1 MIDRVNL
8 HEVRSAPIKYGP
20 QAAPLKKIFIWHQR
34 HLKTHIGVTSPEK
47 EVTMS
52 LLEHWPDLLTVQE
65 AAEIL
70 RADPAQVGDF
80 IKAKKISC
88 TEIAGK
94 TLIPRQYLEDFI
106 EKSCKVC
113 YNEGVEISTPAP
125 DSQETPHLDNC
136 KADCTPF
143 QGEIEMAKITRT
155 VTINGVKHW
164 IRASTEQEYA
174 DKLLKLVGPQS
185 APSAVPEPSKHLFA
199 DYALTWFE
207 TYSKPNIEI
216 ATATTYK
223 RQLTCHILPP
233 FEGLAVEDIT
243 TDDVQRLFNG
253 MTGAKTSKDKTKMVL
268 NQILD
273 AAVEDGI
280 ITKSPLRSKRI
291 KITGKASQPTAPYTV
306 EQMRFLVQHIGD
318 IQDPMDRAYLAIQ
331 ALHPLRLEEVLGLQG
346 ADIDPENGAIHI
358 CRAVTHPTRN
368 QPEIK
373 DTKTR
378 SSART
383 IGLSALAVPYL
394 PQTQAG
400 EFVFGGKRPLSYT
413 QVRKMCNRI
422 KRDTGFSENITP
434 IRFRTTVLT
443 DLYDQTKDI
452 KLAQA
457 AAGHTTSAM
466 TLRYYVKGRE
476 TISKAAA
483 VVDRAYSA

>member
-1 MIDRVNL
+1 
-8 HEVRSAPIKYGP
+8 
-20 QAAPLKKIFIWHQR
+20 
-34 HLKTHIGVTSPEK
+34 
-47 EVTMS
+47 
-52 LLEHWPDLLTVQE
+52 
-65 AAEIL
+65 
-70 RADPAQVGDF
+70 
-80 IKAKKISC
+80 
-88 TEIAGK
+88 
-94 TLIPRQYLEDFI
+94 
-106 EKSCKVC
+106 
-113 YNEGVEISTPAP
+113 
-125 DSQETPHLDNC
+125 
-136 KADCTPF
+136 
-143 QGEIEMAKITRT
+143 MAKITRT

-174 DKLLKLVGPQS
+174 DKLLKLVAPQN
-185 APSAVPEPSKHLFA
+185 APSAAPEPSKHLFS

-207 TYSKPNIEI
+207 TYSKPNIETV
-216 ATATTYK
+216 TATTYK
-223 RQLTCHILPP
+223 RQLTCHLLPA
-233 FEGLAVEDIT
+233 FDGLAVEDIT

-346 ADIDPENGAIHI
+346 ADIDPENRAIHI

>member
-1 MIDRVNL
+1 
-8 HEVRSAPIKYGP
+8 
-20 QAAPLKKIFIWHQR
+20 
-34 HLKTHIGVTSPEK
+34 
-47 EVTMS
+47 MS
-52 LLEHWPDLLTVQE
+52 LLEQWPDLLTVQE

-70 RADPAQVGDF
+70 RADPAIVENF
-80 IKAKKISC
+80 IRSGEINYS
-88 TEIAGK
+88 EIAGK
-94 TLIPRQYLEDFI
+94 ALIPRQYLENFI

-125 DSQETPHLDNC
+125 DSQEAQHLDNC
-136 KADCTPF
+136 KVLDSTPF

-155 VTINGVKHW
+155 VTINGVKRW

-174 DKLLKLVGPQS
+174 DKLLELVNPQS
-185 APSAVPEPSKHLFA
+185 APSAAPEPVKHLFA
-199 DYALTWFE
+199 DYAMTWFE
-207 TYSKPNIEI
+207 TYSKPNIETV
-216 ATATTYK
+216 TATTYK
-223 RQLTCHILPP
+223 RQLTCHLLPA

-273 AAVEDGI
+273 AAVEDGLI
-280 ITKSPLRSKRI
+280 VKSPLRSKRI

-306 EQMRFLVQHIGD
+306 EQMRYLVQHIGD
-318 IQDPMDRAYLAIQ
+318 IQDPADRAYLAIQ

-358 CRAVTHPTRN
+358 CRAVTHPDRN
-368 QPEIK
+368 QPEVK

-394 PQTQAG
+394 PQVQAG

-422 KRDTGFSENITP
+422 KRDTGFTENITP

>member
-1 MIDRVNL
+1 
-8 HEVRSAPIKYGP
+8 
-20 QAAPLKKIFIWHQR
+20 
-34 HLKTHIGVTSPEK
+34 
-47 EVTMS
+47 MS

-422 KRDTGFSENITP
+422 KRDTGFTENITP

>member
-1 MIDRVNL
+1 
-8 HEVRSAPIKYGP
+8 
-20 QAAPLKKIFIWHQR
+20 
-34 HLKTHIGVTSPEK
+34 
-47 EVTMS
+47 MS
-52 LLEHWPDLLTVQE
+52 LLEQWPDLLTVQE

-70 RADPAQVGDF
+70 RARPAQVNGF
-80 IKAKKISC
+80 IRAGEISY

-94 TLIPRQYLEDFI
+94 MLIPRQYLENFI

-113 YNEGVEISTPAP
+113 YNKGVEISTPTP
-125 DSQETPHLDNC
+125 DSQGAQHLDNC
-136 KADCTPF
+136 KVSDCTPF

-174 DKLLKLVGPQS
+174 DKLLKLVGTQS
-185 APSAVPEPSKHLFA
+185 TATEPSKHHLFSN
-199 DYALTWFE
+199 YALTWFE
-207 TYSKPNIEI
+207 TYSKPNIETV
-216 ATATTYK
+216 TATTYK
-223 RQLTCHILPP
+223 RQLTCHLLPA
-233 FEGLAVEDIT
+233 FDGLAVEDIT
-243 TDDVQRLFNG
+243 TDDVQRLFNS
-253 MTGAKTSKDKTKMVL
+253 MTGAKATKDKAKMVL

-273 AAVEDGI
+273 AAVEDGL

-306 EQMRFLVQHIGD
+306 EQMRFLVQHIND

-331 ALHPLRLEEVLGLQG
+331 ALHPLRLEEVLGLQA
-346 ADIDPENGAIHI
+346 ADIDPDNMAIHI

-373 DTKTR
+373 DTKTK

-383 IGLSALAVPYL
+383 IGLSALAVPHL
-394 PQTQAG
+394 PQVNDG

-422 KRDTGFSENITP
+422 KQDTGFPENITP

-483 VVDRAYSA
+483 VVDRTYSA

>member
-1 MIDRVNL
+1 
-8 HEVRSAPIKYGP
+8 
-20 QAAPLKKIFIWHQR
+20 
-34 HLKTHIGVTSPEK
+34 
-47 EVTMS
+47 MS
-52 LLEHWPDLLTVQE
+52 LLEQWPDLLTVQE
-65 AAEIL
+65 AADIL
-70 RADPAQVGDF
+70 RATPAVIDDF
-80 IKAKKISC
+80 IQAGEINF

-94 TLIPRQYLEDFI
+94 KLILRQFLEEFI
-106 EKSCKVC
+106 EKSCGLC
-113 YNEGVEISTPAP
+113 YNKNIETS
-125 DSQETPHLDNC
+125 TPHLDNC
-136 KADCTPF
+136 KELDCTPF

-164 IRASTEQEYA
+164 LRANTEQEYA
-174 DKLLKLVGPQS
+174 DKLLKLVGTQS
-185 APSAVPEPSKHLFA
+185 AAPEPSKHLFA
-199 DYALTWFE
+199 DYAMTWFE
-207 TYSKPNIEI
+207 TYAKPNIETV
-216 ATATTYK
+216 TATTYR
-223 RQLTCHILPP
+223 RQLTCHLLPA

-253 MTGAKTSKDKTKMVL
+253 MTGAKSTKDKTKMVL

-273 AAVEDGI
+273 AAVEDGL
-280 ITKSPLRSKRI
+280 ITKSPLKSKRI
-291 KITGKASQPTAPYTV
+291 KITGRASQPTAPYTV
-306 EQMRFLVQHIGD
+306 EQMRYLVQHIGD
-318 IQDPMDRAYLAIQ
+318 IKDPQDRAYLAIQ

-346 ADIDPENGAIHI
+346 GDIDPENGEIHV

-383 IGLSALAVPYL
+383 IGLSALAVLHL
-394 PQTQAG
+394 PQVRDD

-422 KRDTGFSENITP
+422 KRDTGFTENITP

>member
-1 MIDRVNL
+1 M
-8 HEVRSAPIKYGP
+8 RSVPLKYGP
-20 QAAPLKKIFIWHQR
+20 QAAPLKKIFIWHQS

-80 IKAKKISC
+80 IRAGEISY

-94 TLIPRQYLEDFI
+94 TLIPRQFLENFI

-113 YNEGVEISTPAP
+113 YNEGVEISNSTPH
-125 DSQETPHLDNC
+125 SQEAQHLDNRIEL
-136 KADCTPF
+136 DCTPF

-155 VTINGVKHW
+155 FTINGVKHW

-185 APSAVPEPSKHLFA
+185 APSAAPEPSKHLFS

-207 TYSKPNIEI
+207 TYSKPNIETV
-216 ATATTYK
+216 TATTYK
-223 RQLTCHILPP
+223 RQLTCHILPA
-233 FEGLAVEDIT
+233 FEGLAVEDII

-306 EQMRFLVQHIGD
+306 EQMRFLVQHISD

-331 ALHPLRLEEVLGLQG
+331 ALHPLRLEEVLGLQR

-368 QPEIK
+368 QPEVK

-383 IGLSALAVPYL
+383 IGLSALAVPHL
-394 PQTQAG
+394 PQIKEG

-422 KRDTGFSENITP
+422 KRDTGFTENITP
-434 IRFRTTVLT
+434 IRYPLPYHRT
-443 DLYDQTKDI
+443 Y
-452 KLAQA
+452 
-457 AAGHTTSAM
+457 
-466 TLRYYVKGRE
+466 
-476 TISKAAA
+476 
-483 VVDRAYSA
+483 

>member
-1 MIDRVNL
+1 MNLLDRC
-8 HEVRSAPIKYGP
+8 
-20 QAAPLKKIFIWHQR
+20 
-34 HLKTHIGVTSPEK
+34 
-47 EVTMS
+47 
-52 LLEHWPDLLTVQE
+52 PDMLTVSE

-70 RADPAQVGDF
+70 RADPAAVDELIRAGE
-80 IKAKKISC
+80 IICA
-88 TEIAGK
+88 EIAGK
-94 TLIPRQYLEDFI
+94 SLIPKQYLENFI

-113 YNEGVEISTPAP
+113 YNEGVEISISTPDKPGAA
-125 DSQETPHLDNC
+125 HFDNC
-136 KADCTPF
+136 KELDRTPF

-174 DKLLKLVGPQS
+174 DKLLKLVGPQDT
-185 APSAVPEPSKHLFA
+185 AQEHGKHLFA
-199 DYALTWFE
+199 DYAMTWFE
-207 TYSKPNIEI
+207 TYSKPNIETV
-216 ATATTYK
+216 TATTYK
-223 RQLTCHILPP
+223 RQLTLHLLPA
-233 FEGLAVEDIT
+233 FDGLTVEDIT

-253 MTGAKTSKDKTKMVL
+253 MTGSKATKDKAKLVL

-273 AAVEDGI
+273 AAVEDGLI
-280 ITKSPLRSKRI
+280 AKSPLKSKRI
-291 KITGKASQPTAPYTV
+291 KITGRASKATTPYSV
-306 EQMRFLVQHIGD
+306 EQMRYLVQHISD
-318 IQDPMDRAYLAIQ
+318 IKDPLDRAYLAIQ
-331 ALHPLRLEEVLGLQG
+331 ALHPLRLEEVLGLQA
-346 ADIDPENGAIHI
+346 ADIDPENGEIHI

-373 DTKTR
+373 DTKTK

-383 IGLSALAVPYL
+383 IGLSALAVPHL
-394 PQTQAG
+394 PQAKDG
-400 EFVFGGKRPLSYT
+400 EFVFGGAKPLTYT
-413 QVRKMCNRI
+413 QVRKMCDRI
-422 KRDTGFSENITP
+422 KRDTGFEENITP

-476 TISKAAA
+476 SVSKAAA

>member
-1 MIDRVNL
+1 MN
-8 HEVRSAPIKYGP
+8 
-20 QAAPLKKIFIWHQR
+20 
-34 HLKTHIGVTSPEK
+34 
-47 EVTMS
+47 
-52 LLEHWPDLLTVQE
+52 LLEQWPALLTVQE

-70 RADPAQVGDF
+70 RADSAQVGNF
-80 IKAKKISC
+80 IRAGEISC
-88 TEIAGK
+88 MEIAGK
-94 TLIPRQYLEDFI
+94 LLIPKRFLEIFI

-113 YNEGVEISTPAP
+113 YNKGIEASTP
-125 DSQETPHLDNC
+125 DSREAPHLDNC
-136 KADCTPF
+136 KSSDCTPF

-155 VTINGVKHW
+155 VTIGGVKLW
-164 IRASTEQEYA
+164 IRAKTEQEYA
-174 DKLLKLVGPQS
+174 DKLLKLVGTQS
-185 APSAVPEPSKHLFA
+185 AAPKPSKHLFT

-207 TYSKPNIEI
+207 TYSKPNIETV
-216 ATATTYK
+216 TATTYK
-223 RQLTCHILPP
+223 RQLTCHLLPA

-273 AAVEDGI
+273 AAVEDGLI
-280 ITKSPLRSKRI
+280 AKSPLRSKRI

-318 IQDPMDRAYLAIQ
+318 IQDPIDRAYLAIQ

-346 ADIDPENGAIHI
+346 VDIDPDNMVIHV

-373 DTKTR
+373 DTKTQ

-394 PQTQAG
+394 PQVQVG
-400 EFVFGGKRPLSYT
+400 EFVFGGKKPLSYT
-413 QVRKMCNRI
+413 QVRRMCNRI
-422 KRDTGFSENITP
+422 KRDIGFDENITP

-476 TISKAAA
+476 TISRAAA
-483 VVDRAYSA
+483 VVDRAYSR

>member
-1 MIDRVNL
+1 MNL
-8 HEVRSAPIKYGP
+8 LG
-20 QAAPLKKIFIWHQR
+20 
-34 HLKTHIGVTSPEK
+34 
-47 EVTMS
+47 
-52 LLEHWPDLLTVQE
+52 HWPDLLTLQE

-70 RADPAQVGDF
+70 RTDPATVGSF
-80 IKAKKISC
+80 IQAREISF

-94 TLIPRQYLEDFI
+94 VLIPRTFLEYFI

-113 YNEGVEISTPAP
+113 YNGGIEADTPTL
-125 DSQETPHLDNC
+125 DGLGQHLDNRIEL
-136 KADCTPF
+136 DCTPF

-155 VTINGVKHW
+155 VTINGAKYW
-164 IRASTEQEYA
+164 IRANTEQEYA
-174 DKLLKLVGPQS
+174 DKLLKLVGSQN
-185 APSAVPEPSKHLFA
+185 AAQQNSKHLFA
-199 DYALTWFE
+199 DFAMTCFE
-207 TYSKPNIEI
+207 TYFKPNI
-216 ATATTYK
+216 AAVTATTYK
-223 RQLTCHILPP
+223 RQLTRHLLPA
-233 FEGLAVEDIT
+233 FSGLTVEDIT
-243 TDDVQRLFNG
+243 TDDIQRLFNG
-253 MTGAKTSKDKTKMVL
+253 MSGAKATKDKAKMVL

-273 AAVEDGI
+273 AAVEDGLI
-280 ITKSPLRSKRI
+280 AKNPLKSKRI
-291 KITGKASQPTAPYTV
+291 KITGKASQVTVPYSV

-318 IQDPMDRAYLAIQ
+318 IKDPLDRAYLAIQ

-346 ADIDPENGAIHI
+346 ADIDREGMAIHV

-373 DTKTR
+373 DTKTQ

-383 IGLSALAVPYL
+383 IGLSALAVPHL
-394 PQTQAG
+394 PQVAEN
-400 EFVFGGKRPLSYT
+400 EFVFGGTKPLTYT
-413 QVRKMCNRI
+413 QVRKMCDRI
-422 KRDTGFSENITP
+422 KRDTGFEENITP

-483 VVDRAYSA
+483 VVDRAYSS

>member
-1 MIDRVNL
+1 
-8 HEVRSAPIKYGP
+8 
-20 QAAPLKKIFIWHQR
+20 
-34 HLKTHIGVTSPEK
+34 
-47 EVTMS
+47 MS
-52 LLEHWPDLLTVQE
+52 LLEQWPDLLTFQE

-70 RADPAQVGDF
+70 RVTPAQVVDF
-80 IKAKKISC
+80 IRAKEISY

-94 TLIPRQYLEDFI
+94 TLIPRQFLDNFI

-113 YNEGVEISTPAP
+113 YNEGVEISNSTP
-125 DSQETPHLDNC
+125 DIQEAPHLDNR
-136 KADCTPF
+136 KSSDCTPF

-185 APSAVPEPSKHLFA
+185 AAPEPSKHLFA

-207 TYSKPNIEI
+207 TYSKPNIETV
-216 ATATTYK
+216 TATTYK
-223 RQLTCHILPP
+223 RQLTCHLLPA
-233 FEGLAVEDIT
+233 FDGLAVEDIT

-253 MTGAKTSKDKTKMVL
+253 MTGAKATKDKARMVL

-273 AAVEDGI
+273 AAVEDGL

-306 EQMRFLVQHIGD
+306 EQMRFLVQHISD

-331 ALHPLRLEEVLGLQG
+331 ALHPLRLEEVLGLQA

-422 KRDTGFSENITP
+422 KRDTGFTENITP

>member
-1 MIDRVNL
+1 
-8 HEVRSAPIKYGP
+8 
-20 QAAPLKKIFIWHQR
+20 
-34 HLKTHIGVTSPEK
+34 
-47 EVTMS
+47 MS
-52 LLEHWPDLLTVQE
+52 LLAHWPDLLTVQE

>member
-94 TLIPRQYLEDFI
+94 TLIPRQYLENFI
-106 EKSCKVC
+106 VKSCQVC

-223 RQLTCHILPP
+223 RQLTCH
-233 FEGLAVEDIT
+233 
-243 TDDVQRLFNG
+243 DVQRLFNG

>member
-268 NQILD
+268 NQILE